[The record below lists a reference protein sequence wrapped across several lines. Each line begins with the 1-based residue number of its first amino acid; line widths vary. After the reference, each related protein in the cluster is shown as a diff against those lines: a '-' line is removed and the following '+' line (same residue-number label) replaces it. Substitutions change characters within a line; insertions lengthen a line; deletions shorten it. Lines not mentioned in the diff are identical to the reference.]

1 MLWELYVLMFVH
13 VHGRLWVL
21 TSPKHMHTQF
31 IIDFLRAV
39 EDTKG
44 NNGEKGK
51 VPHTHIHTLT
61 KLGPFTHLHVTQLMV
76 GQSASCTV
84 GDFAVFREMWL
95 IACSCMIV

>member
-1 MLWELYVLMFVH
+1 MCCGIVCTYVCPCTWPSL
-13 VHGRLWVL
+13 VL

-51 VPHTHIHTLT
+51 VPHTHMHTLT
-61 KLGPFTHLHVTQLMV
+61 KLGTVYTLACDTADGWPKCV
-76 GQSASCTV
+76 G
-84 GDFAVFREMWL
+84 
-95 IACSCMIV
+95 